1 MSSVDLTAGLQH
13 NKSPWYALPVVRRLH
28 GIEGGVIRLE
38 LPNGRTVR
46 RPGGSGSLTAAA
58 ALEPAGVADSKPV
71 PQRDLD
77 EWLNNVGAGS
87 TAPCRGEGAEPL
99 RMQQARNPR
108 P

>member
-46 RPGGSGSLTAAA
+46 LGQGGVEVSLRLRRWSLLRGILTSGDIGFAQ
-58 ALEPAGVADSKPV
+58 GY
-71 PQRDLD
+71 
-77 EWLNNVGAGS
+77 
-87 TAPCRGEGAEPL
+87 
-99 RMQQARNPR
+99 
-108 P
+108 